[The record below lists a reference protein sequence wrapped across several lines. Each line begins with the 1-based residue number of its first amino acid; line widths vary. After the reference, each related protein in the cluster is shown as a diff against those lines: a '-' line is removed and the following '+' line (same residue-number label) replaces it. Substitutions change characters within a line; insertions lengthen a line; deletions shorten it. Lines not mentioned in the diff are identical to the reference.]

1 MAENFDVMAILFYRL
16 PLIENRIINKL
27 KEPLNG
33 YCSTGRL
40 LFHELGKVA

>member
-33 YCSTGRL
+33 YCSTDDDCSMNL
-40 LFHELGKVA
+40 EK